1 VTVAERRP
9 NRVRGPAHDD
19 FWAWCDRGEL
29 RLQRCDVC
37 GHLSWPPASNCEKCG
52 SKELSW
58 QATSGS
64 GRIVSWC
71 TFQRSYYSELEV
83 PWTTI
88 LVELAEGPLFIS
100 NPVGFDYD
108 DISFGMLVRVTFID
122 CEDAGGAFR
131 LPVFERA

>member
-9 NRVRGPAHDD
+9 NRVLGPAHDD
-19 FWAWCDRGEL
+19 FWAWCDRGEF
-29 RLQRCDVC
+29 RLQRCDAC
-37 GHLSWPPASNCEKCG
+37 GHLSWPPSSSCEKCG
-52 SKELSW
+52 SSELSW
-58 QATSGS
+58 QAASGN
-64 GRIVSWC
+64 GRVVSWC
-71 TFQRSYYSELEV
+71 TFQRPYYGELGV

-108 DISFGMLVRVTFID
+108 DISFGMPVRVSFID
-122 CEDAGGAFR
+122 CEDAVGPFR